1 MTGGLTGDIDPL
13 LTTTAVDPLKIEPS
27 IASKADID
35 RNMEVLKK
43 FSEDRDEGS
52 MVSIPKDLE
61 TELDLGTITGM
72 VFSILKVYLQ
82 GVSY

>member
-1 MTGGLTGDIDPL
+1 MTSGLTGDIDPL

-27 IASKADID
+27 TTASKADID

-61 TELDLGTITGM
+61 TELDLGTITGII
-72 VFSILKVYLQ
+72 F
-82 GVSY
+82 